1 MALKKEKNLQTFP
14 NPNLTSNYTVKFE
27 IPEFTCICPLTAQP
41 DFAVI
46 QIEYVPDLV
55 NVELK
60 SLKSYF
66 WAYRDEAGFHEA
78 VTNRIMDDLF
88 VLLSP
93 RYIKIIAKWNV
104 RGGIYTTVEIEKFN
118 NKTKENNANEPRFT
132 N

>member
-27 IPEFTCICPLTAQP
+27 IPEFTCICPLTSQP

-46 QIEYVPDLV
+46 LIEYVPDLV

-118 NKTKENNANEPRFT
+118 NKTKENNTNEH
-132 N
+132 

>member
-14 NPNLTSNYTVKFE
+14 NPNITSNYTVKFE
-27 IPEFTCICPLTAQP
+27 IPEFTCICPLTSQP

-93 RYIKIIAKWNV
+93 RHIKIIAKWNV

-118 NKTKENNANEPRFT
+118 DKTKENNAKEPRFT
-132 N
+132 K

>member
-14 NPNLTSNYTVKFE
+14 NPNITSNYTVKFE
-27 IPEFTCICPLTAQP
+27 IPEFTCICPLTSQP

-104 RGGIYTTVEIEKFN
+104 RGGIFTTVEIEKFN
-118 NKTKENNANEPRFT
+118 NKTKENNANEP
-132 N
+132 

>member
-14 NPNLTSNYTVKFE
+14 NPNITSNYTVKFE
-27 IPEFTCICPLTAQP
+27 IPEFTCICPLTSQP

-118 NKTKENNANEPRFT
+118 NKTKENRTNEP
-132 N
+132 

>member
-14 NPNLTSNYTVKFE
+14 NPNITSNYTVKFE
-27 IPEFTCICPLTAQP
+27 IPEFTCICPLTSQP

-118 NKTKENNANEPRFT
+118 NKTKENNTNEP
-132 N
+132 

>member
-27 IPEFTCICPLTAQP
+27 IPEFTCICPLTSQP

-46 QIEYVPDLV
+46 QIEYVPDMV

-118 NKTKENNANEPRFT
+118 NKTKETNTNEPRFT

>member
-27 IPEFTCICPLTAQP
+27 IPEFTCICPLTSQP

-118 NKTKENNANEPRFT
+118 NKTKENNANEP
-132 N
+132 